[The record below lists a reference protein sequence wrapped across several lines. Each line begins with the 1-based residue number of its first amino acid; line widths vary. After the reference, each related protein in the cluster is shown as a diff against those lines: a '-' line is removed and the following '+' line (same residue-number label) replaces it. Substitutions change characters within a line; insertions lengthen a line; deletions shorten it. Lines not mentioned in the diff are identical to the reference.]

1 MFWIDLLVKMGVIST
16 ALSPEGNIKEFIVWF
31 AFLYKKSACKSEFS
45 LVFLMEIS
53 EFWQDFLYLPY

>member
-16 ALSPEGNIKEFIVWF
+16 ALSPEGNIEDFIVWF
-31 AFLYKKSACKSEFS
+31 IFLHKKSAYKSEFS
-45 LVFLMEIS
+45 LVLLVEIS